1 MEDIASFL
9 GHFPPFDDLE
19 TSMLERIVGG
29 SRIRRFEAG
38 EDALVE
44 DGEPTTTLFVI
55 LAGSMDLVHQE
66 ESIDTLEPGECFGHP
81 SLLTGMA
88 PAFTVRAH
96 EETSCLVI
104 PHDLALEVLGRPEG
118 ASFVALTLRERLTR
132 TGHTVHALPEVR
144 TLKIASLISSPPV
157 FCEPETTIREA
168 ATEMRDRQVSAIL
181 VSLGG
186 DELGIVTDSDLR
198 EKVVA
203 GDVSADAPVSSIM
216 SAPVLSTPYYR
227 LAVEASIQMM
237 NAGVHHLPVLDEQRR
252 ILGVVSAADLMNL
265 ETLSPFGIRRAL
277 ARAESEDALVEIAA
291 QLPRT
296 FVALLDAGLD
306 TASIGRVLSLQSDT
320 ATERLLDFA
329 AERHGPAPVA
339 WAWLA
344 LGSTARRE
352 LTLAS
357 DQDNALAYA
366 GTGRDPNVDAYFERV
381 ATDVNAGLMRCG
393 LGADAADVL
402 ARNKEWRMSE
412 GEWIRIFDECFEH
425 PDRSHLVRAAVSF
438 DFRHVAGGL
447 EIVPPLVE
455 RIRETPRHPDF
466 LARLARTATDFKPPL
481 RFRGKVEK
489 EFDVKKAGAL
499 PIVNLAR
506 FHALANGIT
515 ISPTRDRL
523 VAVEETEAL
532 EATTATALRE
542 AFNLVSRIRF
552 EHHASLILAGRA
564 PDNTLALNELPPLAR
579 LDLREAF
586 RSVAA
591 AQKQL
596 GRYVP
601 LGM

>member
-1 MEDIASFL
+1 VDDVAAFL
-9 GHFPPFDDLE
+9 GRFPPFDHLTQE
-19 TSMLERIVGG
+19 ELARLAATVRER
-29 SRIRRFEAG
+29 SYEAG

-44 DGEPTTTLFVI
+44 DGQPSSHLFVI
-55 LAGSMDLVHQE
+55 HSGSMELMHQE
-66 ESIDTLEPGECFGHP
+66 EVIDVLEPGECFGHP
-81 SLLTGMA
+81 SLLTGLA

-96 EETSCLVI
+96 EKSTCYLLPREI
-104 PHDLALEVLGRPEG
+104 ALDVLGRPDG
-118 ASFVALTLRERLTR
+118 ASYVALTLRERLTR

-144 TLKIASLISSPPV
+144 TLKIASLITSPPI
-157 FCEPETTIREA
+157 FCEPETEIRKA
-168 ATEMRDRQVSAIL
+168 AHAMRDFNVSAVL
-181 VSLGG
+181 VRGRDG
-186 DELGIVTDSDLR
+186 LGILTDSDLR

-203 GDVSADAPVSSIM
+203 GDISVDAPVSEIM
-216 SAPVLSTPYYR
+216 SSPVVTTPAYR

-237 NAGVHHLPVLDEQRR
+237 NAGVHHLPVLDELQNV
-252 ILGVVSAADLMNL
+252 IGIVSAADLMNL

-277 ARAESEDALVEIAA
+277 ARAETEDTLVEAAA

-306 TASIGRVLSLQSDT
+306 AASIGRVLSLQSDT

-329 AERHGPAPVA
+329 AERHGPAPVP

-366 GTGRDPNVDAYFERV
+366 GDGRDPEIDGYFERIG
-381 ATDVNAGLMRCG
+381 TDVNAGLARCG

-402 ARNKEWRMSE
+402 ARNAEWRMSE
-412 GEWIRIFDECFEH
+412 GEWLRIFEECFEQ

-447 EIVPPLVE
+447 DIVPPLVE
-455 RIRETPRHPDF
+455 RIRATPQHPDF
-466 LARLARTATDFKPPL
+466 VARLARTATDFKPPL
-481 RFRGKVEK
+481 RFRGKLPHS
-489 EFDVKKAGAL
+489 FDIKRGGTM

-506 FHALANGIT
+506 FHALTHGIT

-523 VAVEETEAL
+523 VAAKETRAL
-532 EATTATALRE
+532 DGQTATALRE
-542 AFNLVSRIRF
+542 AFDLVSKIRYEHQASQVQAGRPLDNLVDP
-552 EHHASLILAGRA
+552 E
-564 PDNTLALNELPPLAR
+564 ELPPLAR
-579 LDLREAF
+579 LDLREAL
-586 RSVAA
+586 RTVAA

-596 GRYVP
+596 GHYVP

>member
-1 MEDIASFL
+1 MEDVAAFL
-9 GHFPPFDDLE
+9 GRFPPFDHLE
-19 TSMLERIVGG
+19 PGVLARVVAASAV
-29 SRIRRFEAG
+29 RRFGAG
-38 EDALVE
+38 QDALVE
-44 DGEPTTTLFVI
+44 DGTPTSNLFVI
-55 LAGSMDLVHQE
+55 LSGSMELIHQE
-66 ESIDTLEPGECFGHP
+66 EVVDVLEPGECFGHP

-96 EETSCLVI
+96 EDTACLVL
-104 PHDLALEVLGRPEG
+104 PREVALEVLGRPEG
-118 ASFVALTLRERLTR
+118 ASYVALTLRERLTR

-144 TLKIASLISSPPV
+144 TLKIASLISTPPV
-157 FCEPETTIREA
+157 FCGPDTSIREA
-168 ATEMRDRQVSAIL
+168 ATAMRDRQVSAVL
-181 VSLGG
+181 VRLG
-186 DELGIVTDSDLR
+186 DELGIVTDTDLR

-203 GDVSADAPVSSIM
+203 GDVSADSPVRSIV
-216 SAPVLSTPYYR
+216 SVPVLTTPSYR

-237 NAGVHHLPVLDEQRR
+237 NAGVHHLPVLDELQNV
-252 ILGVVSAADLMNL
+252 LGVVSAADLMSL

-277 ARAESEDALVEIAA
+277 ARAESEEALFEVAA

-306 TASIGRVLSLQSDT
+306 PASVGRVLSLQSDT

-366 GTGRDPNVDAYFERV
+366 GSGRDPEIDAYFERI

-402 ARNKEWRMSE
+402 ARNEEWRMSE

-455 RIRETPRHPDF
+455 RIRETPRYPDF
-466 LARLARTATDFKPPL
+466 VGRLARTATDFKPPL
-481 RFRGKVEK
+481 KFRGKVQEQ
-489 EFDVKKAGAL
+489 FDIKKGGIL

-523 VAVEETEAL
+523 VAVQETGIL
-532 EATTATALRE
+532 EPSTATALRE
-542 AFNLVSRIRF
+542 AFDLVSRVRF
-552 EHHASLILAGRA
+552 EHQASLVQAGRP
-564 PDNTLALNELPPLAR
+564 PDNTVDLADLPPLTR

-586 RSVAA
+586 RTVAA

-601 LGM
+601 LGL

>member
-1 MEDIASFL
+1 MEDVAAFL
-9 GHFPPFDDLE
+9 GRFAPFDHLDE
-19 TSMLERIVGG
+19 AVRERIVAG
-29 SRIRRFEAG
+29 SVVQRFGVG
-38 EDALVE
+38 EGALVE
-44 DGEPTTTLFVI
+44 DGEPTSKLFVI
-55 LAGSMDLVHQE
+55 LSGSMELVHQE
-66 ESIDTLEPGECFGHP
+66 EVIDVLEPGECFGHP

-96 EETSCLVI
+96 EDSGCLVI
-104 PHDLALEVLGRPEG
+104 PRELALEVLGRPEG
-118 ASFVALTLRERLTR
+118 ASYVALTLRERLTR

-168 ATEMRDRQVSAIL
+168 ANAMSERHVSAVL
-181 VSLGG
+181 VRAG
-186 DELGIVTDSDLR
+186 DELGIVTDTDLR

-203 GDVSADAPVSSIM
+203 GDVSADTPVREIM
-216 SAPVLSTPYYR
+216 TSPVLTTPSYR

-237 NAGVHHLPVLDEQRR
+237 NAGVHHLPVLDELQNV
-252 ILGVVSAADLMNL
+252 LGVVSAADLMNL

-277 ARAESEDALVEIAA
+277 SRAETEDALFEVAS

-306 TASIGRVLSLQSDT
+306 PASIGRVLSLQSDT

-329 AERHGPAPVA
+329 AERHGPAPAA

-366 GTGRDPNVDAYFERV
+366 GTGRDPEIDSYFERV
-381 ATDVNAGLMRCG
+381 AADVNAGLMRCG

-447 EIVPPLVE
+447 EIVPPLVD
-455 RIRETPRHPDF
+455 RIRDTPRHPDF
-466 LARLARTATDFKPPL
+466 VGRLARTATDFKPPL
-481 RFRGKVEK
+481 RFRGKLQES
-489 EFDVKKAGAL
+489 FDIKKGGTM

-523 VAVEETEAL
+523 VAVQETGAL
-532 EATTATALRE
+532 DGSTARALRE
-542 AFNLVSRIRF
+542 AFDLVSKIRF
-552 EHHASLILAGRA
+552 EHQASLIQAGR
-564 PDNTLALNELPPLAR
+564 PPENTVVLAELPPLAR
-579 LDLREAF
+579 LDLKEAF
-586 RSVAA
+586 RTVAA

-596 GRYVP
+596 GHYVP
-601 LGM
+601 LGL

>member
-1 MEDIASFL
+1 MEDAADFL
-9 GHFPPFDDLE
+9 ARFAPFDHLDADVLA
-19 TSMLERIVGG
+19 TVAASVK
-29 SRIRRFEAG
+29 EAAYPAG
-38 EDALVE
+38 ADALVE

-55 LAGSMDLVHQE
+55 RSGSMELIHQE
-66 ESIDTLEPGECFGHP
+66 EVIDVLEPGECFGHP

-96 EETSCLVI
+96 EETRCYVI
-104 PHDLALEVLGRPEG
+104 PHDVALEVLGRPEG

-132 TGHTVHALPEVR
+132 TGHTVHALPEIR
-144 TLKIASLISSPPV
+144 TLQIASLISSPPV
-157 FCEPETTIREA
+157 FCEPDTPIREA
-168 ATEMRDRQVSAIL
+168 ASAMSDRHVSAVL
-181 VSLGG
+181 VRTRDG
-186 DELGIVTDSDLR
+186 LGIVTDTDLR

-203 GDVSADAPVSSIM
+203 GDVSADAPLSEIM
-216 SAPVLSTPYYR
+216 NAPVLTTPSYR

-237 NAGVHHLPVLDEQRR
+237 NAGVHHLPVLDELQNV
-252 ILGVVSAADLMNL
+252 LGVVSAADLMNL

-277 ARAESEDALVEIAA
+277 ARAEDEEALVEVAS

-296 FVALLDAGLD
+296 FVGLLDAGLD
-306 TASIGRVLSLQSDT
+306 EASIGRVLSLQSDT

-329 AERHGPAPVA
+329 AERHGSAPVP

-366 GTGRDPNVDAYFERV
+366 GTGRDPEVDGYFERI

-402 ARNKEWRMSE
+402 ARNAEWRMSE
-412 GEWIRIFDECFEH
+412 GEWLRIFDECFEH

-447 EIVPPLVE
+447 DIVAPLVE
-455 RIRETPRHPDF
+455 RIRNTPRYPDF
-466 LARLARTATDFKPPL
+466 VGRLARTATDFKPPL
-481 RFRGKVEK
+481 RFRGRLKDT
-489 EFDVKKAGAL
+489 FDIKKGGAL

-523 VAVEETEAL
+523 VAVLETGTLGES
-532 EATTATALRE
+532 TATALRE
-542 AFNLVSRIRF
+542 AFDLVMRIRF
-552 EHHASLILAGRA
+552 EHHASQIQVGRS
-564 PDNTLALNELPPLAR
+564 PDNTVDVKELPPLAR

-586 RSVAA
+586 RTVAA

>member
-1 MEDIASFL
+1 MEDVAAFL
-9 GHFPPFDDLE
+9 GRFAPFDHLDE
-19 TSMLERIVGG
+19 GMLAKVGAAAQEKHY
-29 SRIRRFEAG
+29 RAG

-44 DGEPTTTLFVI
+44 DGELAAFLFVI
-55 LAGSMDLVHQE
+55 HSGSMELIHQE
-66 ESIDTLEPGECFGHP
+66 EAIDVLEPGECFGHP

-96 EETSCLVI
+96 EDSSCLLI
-104 PHDLALEVLGRPEG
+104 PRPLALDVLGRPEG
-118 ASFVALTLRERLTR
+118 ASYVALTLRERLTR

-157 FCEPETTIREA
+157 FCEPETPIREA
-168 ATEMRDRQVSAIL
+168 ATAMRDRHVSAVL
-181 VSLGG
+181 VRTREG
-186 DELGIVTDSDLR
+186 LGIVTDTDLR
-198 EKVVA
+198 ERVVA
-203 GDVSADAPVSSIM
+203 GDVSAGAPIGEIVTT
-216 SAPVLSTPYYR
+216 PVLTTPSYR

-237 NAGVHHLPVLDEQRR
+237 NAGVHHLPVVDELQNV
-252 ILGVVSAADLMNL
+252 LGVVSAADLMNL

-277 ARAESEDALVEIAA
+277 ARAETEEALFAVAA

-306 TASIGRVLSLQSDT
+306 AASVGRVLSLQSDT

-329 AERHGPAPVA
+329 AERHGPAPVP

-366 GTGRDPNVDAYFERV
+366 GTGRNPEIDSYFERV
-381 ATDVNAGLMRCG
+381 AADVNAGLMRCG

-402 ARNKEWRMSE
+402 ARNPEWRMSE
-412 GEWIRIFDECFEH
+412 GEWLRIFDECFEH

-455 RIRETPRHPDF
+455 RIRTTPRYPDF
-466 LARLARTATDFKPPL
+466 VGRLARTATDFKPPL
-481 RFRGKVEK
+481 RFRGKLQES
-489 EFDVKKAGAL
+489 FDIKKGGTM

-523 VAVEETEAL
+523 VAVQETGSL
-532 EATTATALRE
+532 DGSTATALRE
-542 AFNLVSRIRF
+542 AFDLVSKIRF
-552 EHHASLILAGRA
+552 EHQASLIRAGR
-564 PDNTLALNELPPLAR
+564 PPENTVVLAELPPLAR

-586 RSVAA
+586 RTVAA

-596 GRYVP
+596 GHYVP
-601 LGM
+601 LGL

>member
-1 MEDIASFL
+1 MEDVAAFL
-9 GHFPPFDDLE
+9 GRFPPFDHLDE
-19 TSMLERIVGG
+19 SVLERVVSG
-29 SRIRRFEAG
+29 SAARRFPVG
-38 EDALVE
+38 EDVLVE
-44 DGEPTTTLFVI
+44 DGDPTTNLFVI
-55 LAGSMDLVHQE
+55 LSGSMELIHQE
-66 ESIDTLEPGECFGHP
+66 EVIDVLESGECFGHP

-96 EETSCLVI
+96 EDTACLVV

-118 ASFVALTLRERLTR
+118 ASWVALTLRERLTR

-144 TLKIASLISSPPV
+144 TLRIASLISSPPV

-168 ATEMRDRQVSAIL
+168 ARAMRDRHVSAVL
-181 VSLGG
+181 VRLGG
-186 DELGIVTDSDLR
+186 ELGIVTDTDLR
-198 EKVVA
+198 ENVVA
-203 GDVSADAPVSSIM
+203 GDVSVDAPVREIM
-216 SAPVLSTPYYR
+216 TAPVLTTPSYR

-237 NAGVHHLPVLDEQRR
+237 NAGVHHLPVLDEQQR
-252 ILGVVSAADLMNL
+252 ILGVVSAADLMSL

-277 ARAESEDALVEIAA
+277 ARAETEDALYEVAS

-296 FVALLDAGLD
+296 FVGLLDAGLD
-306 TASIGRVLSLQSDT
+306 AASVGRVLSLQSDT

-329 AERHGPAPVA
+329 TRRHGAAPTA

-366 GTGRDPNVDAYFERV
+366 GSGRDPEVDAYFEGV
-381 ATDVNAGLMRCG
+381 AADVNAGLMRCG

-402 ARNKEWRMSE
+402 ARNEEWRMSE
-412 GEWIRIFDECFEH
+412 GEWIRIFDECFEY

-455 RIRETPRHPDF
+455 RIRETPHHQDF
-466 LARLARTATDFKPPL
+466 IARLARTATDFKPPL
-481 RFRGKVEK
+481 RFRGKVRET
-489 EFDVKKAGAL
+489 FDIKKDGVL

-523 VAVEETEAL
+523 VAVEQTGTL
-532 EATTATALRE
+532 DGATASALRE
-542 AFNLVSRIRF
+542 AFDLLATIRF
-552 EHHASLILAGRA
+552 EHHASQIHAGRA
-564 PDNTLALNELPPLAR
+564 PDNTVDLRDLPPLAR

-586 RSVAA
+586 RTVAA

-596 GRYVP
+596 SRYVP

>member
-1 MEDIASFL
+1 VEDVVSFL
-9 GHFPPFDDLE
+9 RRFPPFDHLDDEELARAAE
-19 TSMLERIVGG
+19 SAGTRTF
-29 SRIRRFEAG
+29 RAG

-44 DGEPTTTLFVI
+44 DGEPVDVLYVI
-55 LAGSMDLVHQE
+55 RSGSMELLHQDE
-66 ESIDTLEPGECFGHP
+66 VVDVLEPGECFGHP
-81 SLLTGMA
+81 SLLTGLA

-96 EETSCLVI
+96 EDTVSYVI
-104 PHDLALEVLGRPEG
+104 PKGVALEVLGRPEG
-118 ASFVALTLRERLTR
+118 ATYVALTLRERLTR

-144 TLKIASLISSPPV
+144 TLKIGSLITSPPI
-157 FCEPETTIREA
+157 FCEPETPIRKA
-168 ATEMRDRQVSAIL
+168 AYAMRDFNVSAIL
-181 VSLGG
+181 VRGR
-186 DELGIVTDSDLR
+186 DVLGIVTDSDLR

-203 GDVSADAPVSSIM
+203 GDVPLDGPVSEIM
-216 SAPVLSTPYYR
+216 SAPVITTPRYR

-237 NAGVHHLPVLDEQRR
+237 NAGVHHLPVLDELQN

-277 ARAESEDALVEIAA
+277 ARAPTEDALVEIAS

-296 FVALLDAGLD
+296 FAALLDAGLD

-329 AERHGPAPVA
+329 ADRHGPAPVA

-357 DQDNALAYA
+357 DQDNAFAYA
-366 GTGRDPNVDAYFERV
+366 GEGRDPDVDAYFERV
-381 ATDVNAGLMRCG
+381 AVDVNAGLARCG

-402 ARNKEWRMSE
+402 ARNAEWRMSE
-412 GEWIRIFDECFEH
+412 GEWIRIFEECFEQ

-455 RIRETPRHPDF
+455 RIRTTPKHPDF
-466 LARLARTATDFKPPL
+466 IARLARTATDFKPPL
-481 RFRGKVEK
+481 RFRGKLPDEIDIK
-489 EFDVKKAGAL
+489 RGGAL

-506 FHALANGIT
+506 FHALAHSIT

-523 VAVEETEAL
+523 VAVQETGAL
-532 EATTATALRE
+532 DAETATALRE
-542 AFNLVSRIRF
+542 AFDLIAKIRF
-552 EHHASLILAGRA
+552 EHHAAQIQADHP
-564 PDNTLALNELPPLAR
+564 PDNIVQLNELPPLAR

-586 RSVAA
+586 RAVAT

-596 GRYVP
+596 ARYVP
-601 LGM
+601 LGL

>member
-1 MEDIASFL
+1 MEDVAAFL
-9 GHFPPFDDLE
+9 GRFAPFDHLDG
-19 TSMLERIVGG
+19 TVLERVVAG
-29 SRIRRFEAG
+29 SVVRRFGAG

-44 DGEPTTTLFVI
+44 DGEPTSNLFAI
-55 LAGSMDLVHQE
+55 LAGSMELVHQE
-66 ESIDTLEPGECFGHP
+66 EAIDVLEPGECFGHP

-96 EETSCLVI
+96 EDAACLVI
-104 PHDLALEVLGRPEG
+104 PRDLALEVLGRPEG
-118 ASFVALTLRERLTR
+118 ASYVALTLRERLTR

-168 ATEMRDRQVSAIL
+168 AQAMSERHVSAVL
-181 VSLGG
+181 VRAG

-198 EKVVA
+198 EKVVS
-203 GDVSADAPVSSIM
+203 GEISADSPVRAIM
-216 SAPVLSTPYYR
+216 SAPVLTTPSYR

-237 NAGVHHLPVLDEQRR
+237 NAGVHHLPVLDEQQR

-277 ARAESEDALVEIAA
+277 SRAETEDALFEIAS

-306 TASIGRVLSLQSDT
+306 PASIGRVLSLQSDT

-329 AERHGPAPVA
+329 ANRHGPAPAA

-366 GTGRDPNVDAYFERV
+366 GTGRDPEIDSYFERV
-381 ATDVNAGLMRCG
+381 AADVNAGLMRCG

-402 ARNKEWRMSE
+402 ARNEEWRMSE
-412 GEWIRIFDECFEH
+412 GEWVRIFDECFEH

-447 EIVPPLVE
+447 EIVPPLVD
-455 RIRETPRHPDF
+455 RIRASPQHPDF
-466 LARLARTATDFKPPL
+466 IGRLARTATDFKPPL
-481 RFRGKVEK
+481 RFRGKVK
-489 EFDVKKAGAL
+489 ETFDIKKAGVL

-523 VAVEETEAL
+523 VAVQETGAVE
-532 EATTATALRE
+532 TSTATALRE
-542 AFNLVSRIRF
+542 AFDLVARIRF
-552 EHHASLILAGRA
+552 EHQASLIQSDRPPNNVVDLK
-564 PDNTLALNELPPLAR
+564 ELPPLAR

-586 RSVAA
+586 RTVAA

-596 GRYVP
+596 SHYVP
-601 LGM
+601 LGL

>member
-1 MEDIASFL
+1 MDDVAAFL
-9 GHFPPFDDLE
+9 KQFPPFDHLSDDE
-19 TSMLERIVGG
+19 LERVGQAAG
-29 SRIRRFEAG
+29 TRTFGAG

-44 DGEPTTTLFVI
+44 DGEPVHVLFVI
-55 LAGSMDLVHQE
+55 RSGSMELIHQE
-66 ESIDTLEPGECFGHP
+66 EVIDVLEPGECFGHP
-81 SLLTGMA
+81 SLLTGLA

-96 EETSCLVI
+96 EDTLCYVLPREV
-104 PHDLALEVLGRPEG
+104 ALEVLGRPEG
-118 ASFVALTLRERLTR
+118 ASYVALTLRERLTR

-144 TLKIASLISSPPV
+144 TLKIGSLVSSPPV
-157 FCEPETTIREA
+157 FCPPEASIREA
-168 ATEMRDRQVSAIL
+168 AEAMRDFNVSAIL
-181 VSLGG
+181 VRAGEG
-186 DELGIVTDSDLR
+186 LGILTDADLR

-203 GDVSADAPVSSIM
+203 GGVPVDAPVTKIM
-216 SAPVLSTPYYR
+216 SSPVLTTPAYR

-237 NAGVHHLPVLDEQRR
+237 NAGVHHLPVLDELQNVV
-252 ILGVVSAADLMNL
+252 GVVSAADLMNL

-277 ARAESEDALVEIAA
+277 ARAGGEDALVEVAS

-306 TASIGRVLSLQSDT
+306 PASVGRVLSLQSDT
-320 ATERLLDFA
+320 ATERLIDFA
-329 AERHGPAPVA
+329 TERHGPAPVA

-366 GTGRDPNVDAYFERV
+366 GESRDPNADAYFERV
-381 ATDVNAGLMRCG
+381 ATDVNAGLARCG

-402 ARNKEWRMSE
+402 ARNAEWRMSE
-412 GEWIRIFDECFEH
+412 GEWIRIFEECFEQ

-447 EIVPPLVE
+447 EVVPPLVE
-455 RIRETPRHPDF
+455 RIRSTPKHPDF
-466 LARLARTATDFKPPL
+466 IARLARTATDFKPPL
-481 RFRGKVEK
+481 RFRGRLPEK
-489 EFDVKKAGAL
+489 IDIKRGGSL

-506 FHALANGIT
+506 FHALANSIT

-523 VAVEETEAL
+523 VAAQETGAL
-532 EATTATALRE
+532 EAETATALRE
-542 AFNLVSRIRF
+542 SFDLVSKIRF
-552 EHHASLILAGRA
+552 EHQAAQIQAGRT
-564 PDNTLALNELPPLAR
+564 PDNDVSLDELPPLAR
-579 LDLREAF
+579 LDLREAL
-586 RSVAA
+586 RAVAA

-601 LGM
+601 LGL

>member
-1 MEDIASFL
+1 MEL
-9 GHFPPFDDLE
+9 L
-19 TSMLERIVGG
+19 
-29 SRIRRFEAG
+29 
-38 EDALVE
+38 
-44 DGEPTTTLFVI
+44 
-55 LAGSMDLVHQE
+55 HQE
-66 ESIDTLEPGECFGHP
+66 EVIDVLEPGECFGHP

-96 EETSCLVI
+96 EETHCYVI
-104 PHDLALEVLGRPEG
+104 PHDVALEVLGRPEG

-132 TGHTVHALPEVR
+132 TGHTVHALPEIR
-144 TLKIASLISSPPV
+144 TLQIGSLISSPPV
-157 FCEPETTIREA
+157 FCEPETPIREA
-168 ATEMRDRQVSAIL
+168 ASAMRDRQVSAVL
-181 VSLGG
+181 VRTRDG
-186 DELGIVTDSDLR
+186 LGIVTDTDLR

-203 GDVSADAPVSSIM
+203 GGVPADAPVREIM
-216 SAPVLSTPYYR
+216 NAPVLTTPSYR

-237 NAGVHHLPVLDEQRR
+237 NAGVHHLPVVDELQNV
-252 ILGVVSAADLMNL
+252 LGVVSAADLMNL

-277 ARAESEDALVEIAA
+277 ARSENEEALVEVASH
-291 QLPRT
+291 LPRT
-296 FVALLDAGLD
+296 FVALLDAGVD

-329 AERHGPAPVA
+329 AERHGPAPVP

-357 DQDNALAYA
+357 DQDNALAYGGA
-366 GTGRDPNVDAYFERV
+366 GRNREVDGYFERV

-402 ARNKEWRMSE
+402 ARNVEWRMSE
-412 GEWIRIFDECFEH
+412 AEWLRIFDECFEH

-455 RIRETPRHPDF
+455 RIRQTPRYPDF
-466 LARLARTATDFKPPL
+466 VGRLARTATDFKPPL
-481 RFRGKVEK
+481 RFRGRLKDT
-489 EFDVKKAGAL
+489 FDIKKGGAL

-523 VAVEETEAL
+523 VAAQETGTLAES
-532 EATTATALRE
+532 TAAALRE
-542 AFNLVSRIRF
+542 AFDLVMRIRF
-552 EHHASLILAGRA
+552 EHHASQIQAGRS
-564 PDNTLALNELPPLAR
+564 PDNAVDIKELPPLAR

-586 RSVAA
+586 RAVAA

-601 LGM
+601 MGM

>member
-1 MEDIASFL
+1 MDDVAAFL
-9 GHFPPFDDLE
+9 GRFPPFDHLSQE
-19 TSMLERIVGG
+19 ELVQIAVAVRER
-29 SRIRRFEAG
+29 SYAAG

-44 DGEPTTTLFVI
+44 DGEPASHLFVI
-55 LAGSMDLVHQE
+55 RSGSMELVHQE
-66 ESIDTLEPGECFGHP
+66 EVIDVLEPGECFGHP
-81 SLLTGMA
+81 SLLTGLA

-96 EETSCLVI
+96 EAATCYLLPREV
-104 PHDLALEVLGRPEG
+104 ALDVLGRPDG
-118 ASFVALTLRERLTR
+118 ASYVALTLRERLTR

-144 TLKIASLISSPPV
+144 TLRIGSLITSPPI
-157 FCEPETTIREA
+157 FCEPETEIRKA
-168 ATEMRDRQVSAIL
+168 AHAMRDFNVSAVL
-181 VSLGG
+181 VRGRDG
-186 DELGIVTDSDLR
+186 LGILTDSDLR

-203 GDVSADAPVSSIM
+203 GDISVDAPVSEIM
-216 SAPVLSTPYYR
+216 SAPVVTTPAYR

-237 NAGVHHLPVLDEQRR
+237 NAGVHHLPVLDELQNV
-252 ILGVVSAADLMNL
+252 IGIVSAADLMNL

-277 ARAESEDALVEIAA
+277 ARAETEDTLVEAAA

-306 TASIGRVLSLQSDT
+306 AASIGRVLSLQSDT

-329 AERHGPAPVA
+329 AERHGPAPVP

-366 GTGRDPNVDAYFERV
+366 GDGRDPEIDGYFERIG
-381 ATDVNAGLMRCG
+381 TDVNAGLARCG

-402 ARNKEWRMSE
+402 ARNAEWRMSE
-412 GEWIRIFDECFEH
+412 GEWLRIFEECFEQ

-447 EIVPPLVE
+447 DIVPPLVE
-455 RIRETPRHPDF
+455 RIRATPQHPDF
-466 LARLARTATDFKPPL
+466 VARLARTATDFKPPL
-481 RFRGKVEK
+481 RFRGKLPHS
-489 EFDVKKAGAL
+489 FDIKRGGTM

-506 FHALANGIT
+506 FHALTHGIT

-523 VAVEETEAL
+523 VAAKETRAL
-532 EATTATALRE
+532 DGQTATALRE
-542 AFNLVSRIRF
+542 AFDLVSKIRYEHQASQIQAGRPLDNLVDP
-552 EHHASLILAGRA
+552 E
-564 PDNTLALNELPPLAR
+564 ELPPLAR
-579 LDLREAF
+579 LDLREAL
-586 RSVAA
+586 RTVAA

-596 GRYVP
+596 GHYVP

>member
-1 MEDIASFL
+1 VEDVASFL
-9 GHFPPFDDLE
+9 
-19 TSMLERIVGG
+19 
-29 SRIRRFEAG
+29 RRFQPFEHLGDAELVRVAAGSVTRTFKAG

-44 DGEPTTTLFVI
+44 DGEPVHDLYVV
-55 LAGSMDLVHQE
+55 LSGSMELLHQE
-66 ESIDTLEPGECFGHP
+66 EVIDVLEPGECFGHP
-81 SLLTGMA
+81 SLLTGLA

-96 EETSCLVI
+96 EDSTCLLI
-104 PHDLALEVLGRPEG
+104 PREIALEILGRPEG
-118 ASFVALTLRERLTR
+118 ASYVALTLRERLTR

-144 TLKIASLISSPPV
+144 TLKIGALISSPPV
-157 FCEPETTIREA
+157 FCPPEASIRDA
-168 ATEMRDRQVSAIL
+168 AQAMRDFNVSAIL
-181 VSLGG
+181 VRTRDG
-186 DELGIVTDSDLR
+186 LGIVTDADLR

-203 GDVSADAPVSSIM
+203 GEISADAPVSEIM
-216 SAPVLSTPYYR
+216 SAPVLTTPGYR

-237 NAGVHHLPVLDEQRR
+237 NAGVHHLPVLDELQNV
-252 ILGVVSAADLMNL
+252 LGVVSAADLMNL

-277 ARAESEDALVEIAA
+277 ARAADEGAVVEVAA

-306 TASIGRVLSLQSDT
+306 AASIGRVLSLQSDT

-329 AERHGPAPVA
+329 MHRHGPAPVP

-366 GTGRDPNVDAYFERV
+366 GEGRDQGVDAYFERV
-381 ATDVNAGLMRCG
+381 ATDVNAGLARCG

-402 ARNKEWRMSE
+402 ARNPEWRMSE
-412 GEWIRIFDECFEH
+412 GEWIRIFEECFEQ

-455 RIRETPRHPDF
+455 RIRSTPKHPDF
-466 LARLARTATDFKPPL
+466 IARLARTATDFKPPL
-481 RFRGKVEK
+481 RFRGRLPDEIEIKR
-489 EFDVKKAGAL
+489 GGSL

-506 FHALANGIT
+506 FHALANSIT

-523 VAVEETEAL
+523 VAAQETDALDVE
-532 EATTATALRE
+532 TATALRE
-542 AFNLVSRIRF
+542 AFDLVSKIRF
-552 EHHASLILAGRA
+552 EHHASQIQAGRD
-564 PDNTLALNELPPLAR
+564 PDNDVQLNELPPLAR
-579 LDLREAF
+579 LDLREAL
-586 RSVAA
+586 RTVAA

-601 LGM
+601 LGL

>member
-1 MEDIASFL
+1 MEDAAAFL
-9 GHFPPFDDLE
+9 ARFAPFDHLDEDVLATVAAALTE
-19 TSMLERIVGG
+19 KRYP
-29 SRIRRFEAG
+29 AG
-38 EDALVE
+38 TDALVE
-44 DGEPTTTLFVI
+44 DGEPTTSLFVI
-55 LAGSMDLVHQE
+55 RSGSMELIHQE
-66 ESIDTLEPGECFGHP
+66 EVVDVLEPGECFGHP

-96 EETSCLVI
+96 EDTVCYVI
-104 PHDLALEVLGRPEG
+104 PRETALDVLGGREG
-118 ASFVALTLRERLTR
+118 ASYVALTLRERLTR
-132 TGHTVHALPEVR
+132 TGHTVHALPEIR
-144 TLKIASLISSPPV
+144 TLQIASLISSPPV
-157 FCEPETTIREA
+157 FCEPDTTIREA
-168 ATEMRDRQVSAIL
+168 ASAMRDRHVSAVL
-181 VSLGG
+181 VRTRDG
-186 DELGIVTDSDLR
+186 LGIVTDTDLR

-203 GDVSADAPVSSIM
+203 GDVSADAPVREIM
-216 SAPVLSTPYYR
+216 NAPVLTTPSYR

-237 NAGVHHLPVLDEQRR
+237 NAGVHHLPVVDELQNV
-252 ILGVVSAADLMNL
+252 LGVVSAADLMNL

-277 ARAESEDALVEIAA
+277 ARAESEEALVEVASH
-291 QLPRT
+291 LPRT

-329 AERHGPAPVA
+329 AERHGPAPTP

-357 DQDNALAYA
+357 DQDNALAYG
-366 GTGRDPNVDAYFERV
+366 GTGRDPEVDGYFERV

-402 ARNKEWRMSE
+402 ARNAEWRMSE
-412 GEWIRIFDECFEH
+412 GEWLRIFDECFEH

-455 RIRETPRHPDF
+455 RIRQTPRYPDF
-466 LARLARTATDFKPPL
+466 VGRLARTATDFKPPL
-481 RFRGKVEK
+481 RFRGRLKDN
-489 EFDVKKAGAL
+489 FDIKKGGAL

-506 FHALANGIT
+506 FHALANGMT

-523 VAVEETEAL
+523 VAVQETGTL
-532 EATTATALRE
+532 DEATTTALRE
-542 AFNLVSRIRF
+542 AFDLVMRIRF
-552 EHHASLILAGRA
+552 EHHASQIQAGRA
-564 PDNTLALNELPPLAR
+564 PDNIVDVQELPPLAR

-586 RSVAA
+586 RTVAA

>member
-1 MEDIASFL
+1 MEDAAAFL
-9 GHFPPFDDLE
+9 ARFAPFDHLGE
-19 TSMLERIVGG
+19 GVLARAAASVEQV
-29 SRIRRFEAG
+29 SYPAG
-38 EDALVE
+38 TDVLVE
-44 DGEPTTTLFVI
+44 DGEPTTNLFVI
-55 LAGSMDLVHQE
+55 RSGSMELVHQE
-66 ESIDTLEPGECFGHP
+66 EVVDVLEPGECFGHP
-81 SLLTGMA
+81 SLLTGLA

-96 EETSCLVI
+96 EDSVCYVLPREV
-104 PHDLALEVLGRPEG
+104 ALEVLGRPEG
-118 ASFVALTLRERLTR
+118 ASYVALTLRERLTR
-132 TGHTVHALPEVR
+132 TGHTVHALPEIR
-144 TLKIASLISSPPV
+144 TLRIDALISSPPV
-157 FCEPETTIREA
+157 FCGPDTPIREA
-168 ATEMRDRQVSAIL
+168 ASAMRDRHVSAVL
-181 VSLGG
+181 VQDGE
-186 DELGIVTDSDLR
+186 ELGIVTDSDLR

-203 GDVSADAPVSSIM
+203 GDVSADSPVREIM
-216 SAPVLSTPYYR
+216 NAPVLTTPSYR

-237 NAGVHHLPVLDEQRR
+237 NAGVHHLPVLDELQNVV
-252 ILGVVSAADLMNL
+252 GVVSAADLMNL

-277 ARAESEDALVEIAA
+277 ARAEDEGALIEVAS

-306 TASIGRVLSLQSDT
+306 EASIGRVLSLQSDT

-329 AERHGPAPVA
+329 AERHGEAPVP

-366 GTGRDPNVDAYFERV
+366 GTGRDPEVDGYFERI
-381 ATDVNAGLMRCG
+381 AADVNSGLMRCG

-402 ARNKEWRMSE
+402 ARNVEWRMSE
-412 GEWIRIFDECFEH
+412 GEWLRIFDECFEH

-455 RIRETPRHPDF
+455 RIRQTPKYPDF
-466 LARLARTATDFKPPL
+466 VGRLARTATDFKPPL
-481 RFRGKVEK
+481 RFRGRLQDT
-489 EFDVKKAGAL
+489 FDIKKAGVL
-499 PIVNLAR
+499 PVVNLAR

-523 VAVEETEAL
+523 VAVQETGTLDES
-532 EATTATALRE
+532 TAGALRE
-542 AFNLVSRIRF
+542 VFDLVMRIRY
-552 EHHASLILAGRA
+552 EHHASQIQAGKH
-564 PDNTLALNELPPLAR
+564 PDNMVDVKELPSLER

-586 RSVAA
+586 RTVAA

-596 GRYVP
+596 GRFVP
-601 LGM
+601 LGL

>member
-1 MEDIASFL
+1 MEDVVAFL
-9 GHFPPFDDLE
+9 RRHAPFDHLDESVL
-19 TSMLERIVGG
+19 TKVVTG
-29 SRIRRFEAG
+29 SSIRRYGAG
-38 EDALVE
+38 DDALVE
-44 DGEPTTTLFVI
+44 DGEPTTNLFVV
-55 LAGSMDLVHQE
+55 LSGSMERVHQE
-66 ESIDTLEPGECFGHP
+66 EVVDVLEPGECFGHP

-104 PHDLALEVLGRPEG
+104 PREIALEVLGRPEG
-118 ASFVALTLRERLTR
+118 ASYVALTLRERLTR

-144 TLKIASLISSPPV
+144 TLKIGSLVSSPPI
-157 FCEPETTIREA
+157 FCPPETSIREA
-168 ATEMRDRQVSAIL
+168 AHTMRDFNVSAIL
-181 VSLGG
+181 IRARDG
-186 DELGIVTDSDLR
+186 LGIVTDADLR
-198 EKVVA
+198 EKVVG
-203 GDVSADAPVSSIM
+203 GDVPSEAPVSEIM
-216 SAPVLSTPYYR
+216 SAPVLTTPAYR
-227 LAVEASIQMM
+227 LAVEASIQML
-237 NAGVHHLPVLDEQRR
+237 NAGVHHLPVVDELQNVVG
-252 ILGVVSAADLMNL
+252 IVSAADLMNL

-277 ARAESEDALVEIAA
+277 ARAESEEALFETAS

-306 TASIGRVLSLQSDT
+306 PASVGRVLSLQSDT

-329 AERHGPAPVA
+329 AQRHGPAPA
-339 WAWLA
+339 PWAWLA

-366 GTGRDPNVDAYFERV
+366 GTGRDPEVDAYFERI

-466 LARLARTATDFKPPL
+466 VGRLARTATDFKPPL
-481 RFRGKVEK
+481 RFRGKLQET
-489 EFDVKKAGAL
+489 FDIKKDGVL

-506 FHALANGIT
+506 FHALANGFT

-523 VAVEETEAL
+523 VAVQETGTL
-532 EATTATALRE
+532 EAATATALRE
-542 AFNLVSRIRF
+542 AFDLVSRVRF
-552 EHHASLILAGRA
+552 EHHASLIQAGRP
-564 PDNTLALNELPPLAR
+564 PDNAVDLADLPPLTR

-586 RSVAA
+586 RTVAA

-596 GRYVP
+596 ARYVP
-601 LGM
+601 LGL

>member
-1 MEDIASFL
+1 VDDVAAFL
-9 GHFPPFDDLE
+9 KQFPPFDHLSDDE
-19 TSMLERIVGG
+19 LERVGQAAG
-29 SRIRRFEAG
+29 TRTFGAG

-44 DGEPTTTLFVI
+44 DGEPVHVLFVI
-55 LAGSMDLVHQE
+55 RSGSMELIHQE
-66 ESIDTLEPGECFGHP
+66 EVIDVLEPGECFGHP
-81 SLLTGMA
+81 SLLTGLA

-96 EETSCLVI
+96 EDTLCYVLPREV
-104 PHDLALEVLGRPEG
+104 ALEVLGRPEG
-118 ASFVALTLRERLTR
+118 ASYVALTLRERLTR

-144 TLKIASLISSPPV
+144 TLKIGSLVSSPPV
-157 FCEPETTIREA
+157 FCPPEASIREA
-168 ATEMRDRQVSAIL
+168 AEAMRDFNVSAIL
-181 VSLGG
+181 VRAGEG
-186 DELGIVTDSDLR
+186 LGILTDADLR

-203 GDVSADAPVSSIM
+203 GGVPVDAPVTKIM
-216 SAPVLSTPYYR
+216 SSPVLTTPAYR

-237 NAGVHHLPVLDEQRR
+237 NAGVHHLPVLDELQNVV
-252 ILGVVSAADLMNL
+252 GVVSAADLMNL

-277 ARAESEDALVEIAA
+277 ARAGGEDALVEVAS

-306 TASIGRVLSLQSDT
+306 PASVGRVLSLQSDT
-320 ATERLLDFA
+320 ATERLIDFA
-329 AERHGPAPVA
+329 TERHGPAPVA

-366 GTGRDPNVDAYFERV
+366 GESRDPNADAYFERV
-381 ATDVNAGLMRCG
+381 ATDVNAGLARCG

-402 ARNKEWRMSE
+402 ARNAEWRMSE
-412 GEWIRIFDECFEH
+412 GEWIRIFEECFEQ

-447 EIVPPLVE
+447 EVVPPLVE
-455 RIRETPRHPDF
+455 RIRSTPKHPDF
-466 LARLARTATDFKPPL
+466 IARLARTATDFKPPL
-481 RFRGKVEK
+481 RFRGRLPEK
-489 EFDVKKAGAL
+489 IDIKRGGSL

-506 FHALANGIT
+506 FHALANSIT

-523 VAVEETEAL
+523 VAAQETGAL
-532 EATTATALRE
+532 EAETATALRE
-542 AFNLVSRIRF
+542 SFDLVSKIRF
-552 EHHASLILAGRA
+552 EHQAAQIQAGRT
-564 PDNTLALNELPPLAR
+564 PDNDVSLDELPPLAR
-579 LDLREAF
+579 LDLREAL
-586 RSVAA
+586 RAVAA

-601 LGM
+601 LGL

>member
-1 MEDIASFL
+1 VEDTPAFL
-9 GHFPPFDDLE
+9 SRFPPFDHLDEDVL
-19 TSMLERIVGG
+19 SRVVSG
-29 SRIRRFEAG
+29 SAVRRFGPG

-44 DGEPTTTLFVI
+44 DGEPAANLFVI
-55 LAGSMDLVHQE
+55 LSGSMELIHQGE
-66 ESIDTLEPGECFGHP
+66 TIDVLEPGESFGHP
-81 SLLTGMA
+81 SLLTAMA

-96 EETSCLVI
+96 EETACLVV
-104 PHDLALEVLGRPEG
+104 PRELALEVLGRPEG
-118 ASFVALTLRERLTR
+118 VSYVALTLRERLTR

-144 TLKIASLISSPPV
+144 TLKIAALISSPPV
-157 FCEPETTIREA
+157 FCEADTSIREA
-168 ATEMRDRQVSAIL
+168 AAVMSDRHVSAVL
-181 VSLGG
+181 VRLG
-186 DELGIVTDSDLR
+186 DELGIVTDTDLR
-198 EKVVA
+198 ERVVA
-203 GDVSADAPVSSIM
+203 GDVSSDSPVREITTS
-216 SAPVLSTPYYR
+216 PVLTTPAYR

-237 NAGVHHLPVLDEQRR
+237 NAGVHHLPVLDEQQR

-277 ARAESEDALVEIAA
+277 ARAESEEALFEIAG

-306 TASIGRVLSLQSDT
+306 PASIGRVLSLQSDT

-329 AERHGPAPVA
+329 AERHGSAPVA

-366 GTGRDPNVDAYFERV
+366 GTGRDPEVDAYFERIAV
-381 ATDVNAGLMRCG
+381 DVNAGLMRCG

-402 ARNKEWRMSE
+402 ARNPEWRMSE
-412 GEWIRIFDECFEH
+412 GEWLRIFDECFDH

-447 EIVPPLVE
+447 EIVPPLVD
-455 RIRETPRHPDF
+455 RIRATPQHPDF
-466 LARLARTATDFKPPL
+466 VGRLARTATDFKPPL
-481 RFRGKVEK
+481 RFRAKVQK
-489 EFDVKKAGAL
+489 RFDIKKGGTM

-523 VAVEETEAL
+523 VAAEGTGAL
-532 EATTATALRE
+532 ESSTAAALRE
-542 AFNLVSRIRF
+542 AFDLVSRIRF
-552 EHHASLILAGRA
+552 EHQAALVQAGQ
-564 PDNTLALNELPPLAR
+564 PGDNMVDLDELPPLAR

-586 RSVAA
+586 RAVAA

>member
-1 MEDIASFL
+1 VDDVAAFL
-9 GHFPPFDDLE
+9 KQFPPFDHLSDDE
-19 TSMLERIVGG
+19 LERVGQAAG
-29 SRIRRFEAG
+29 TRTFGAG

-44 DGEPTTTLFVI
+44 DGEPVHVLFVI
-55 LAGSMDLVHQE
+55 RSGSMELIHQE
-66 ESIDTLEPGECFGHP
+66 EVIDVLEPGECFGHP
-81 SLLTGMA
+81 SLLTGLA

-96 EETSCLVI
+96 EDTLCYVLPREV
-104 PHDLALEVLGRPEG
+104 ALEVLGRPEG
-118 ASFVALTLRERLTR
+118 ASYIALTLRERLTR

-144 TLKIASLISSPPV
+144 TLKIASLITSPPV
-157 FCEPETTIREA
+157 YCEPDTSIRGA
-168 ATEMRDRQVSAIL
+168 AVKMHESNVSAIL
-181 VSLGG
+181 VRAG
-186 DELGIVTDSDLR
+186 DGLGILTDADLR

-203 GDVSADAPVSSIM
+203 GGVPVDAPVTKIM
-216 SAPVLSTPYYR
+216 SSPVLTTPAYR

-237 NAGVHHLPVLDEQRR
+237 NAGVHHLPVLDELQNVV
-252 ILGVVSAADLMNL
+252 GVVSAADLMNL

-277 ARAESEDALVEIAA
+277 ARAGDEDALVEVAS

-306 TASIGRVLSLQSDT
+306 PASVGRVLSLQSDT
-320 ATERLLDFA
+320 ATERLIDFA
-329 AERHGPAPVA
+329 TERHGSAPVA

-366 GTGRDPNVDAYFERV
+366 GESRDPGVDDYFARV
-381 ATDVNAGLMRCG
+381 ATDVNAGLARCG

-402 ARNKEWRMSE
+402 ARNAEWRMSE
-412 GEWIRIFDECFEH
+412 GEWIKIFDECFEQ

-447 EIVPPLVE
+447 EMVPPLVE
-455 RIRETPRHPDF
+455 RIRSTSKHPDF
-466 LARLARTATDFKPPL
+466 IARLARTATDFKPPL
-481 RFRGKVEK
+481 RFRGRLPEK
-489 EFDVKKAGAL
+489 IDIKRGGSL

-506 FHALANGIT
+506 FHALANSIT

-523 VAVEETEAL
+523 VAAQETGAL
-532 EATTATALRE
+532 EAETATALRE
-542 AFNLVSRIRF
+542 SFDLVSKIRF
-552 EHHASLILAGRA
+552 EHQAAQIQAGRT
-564 PDNTLALNELPPLAR
+564 PDNDVSLDELPPLAR
-579 LDLREAF
+579 LDLREAL
-586 RSVAA
+586 RAVAA

-601 LGM
+601 LGL

>member
-1 MEDIASFL
+1 MEDVAGFL
-9 GHFPPFDDLE
+9 GRFPPFDQLPRE
-19 TSMLERIVGG
+19 ELARVAAVARVKHFS
-29 SRIRRFEAG
+29 SG

-44 DGEPTTTLFVI
+44 DGPPATELFLVHT
-55 LAGSMDLVHQE
+55 GSMELLHQE
-66 ESIDTLEPGECFGHP
+66 EIIDVLEPGECFGHP
-81 SLLTGMA
+81 SLLTGMG

-96 EETSCLVI
+96 EETACLVI
-104 PHDLALEVLGRPEG
+104 PGSAAIEILRRPG
-118 ASFVALTLRERLTR
+118 SASWVALTLRERLTR

-144 TLKIASLISSPPV
+144 TLRIASLISSPPV
-157 FCEPETTIREA
+157 FCEPETSIQEA
-168 ATEMRDRQVSAIL
+168 ARAMTDRQVSAVL
-181 VSLGG
+181 VRSRHG
-186 DELGIVTDSDLR
+186 LGIVTDSDLR
-198 EKVVA
+198 KKVVA
-203 GDVSADAPVSSIM
+203 GDASRETPVAEIM
-216 SAPVLSTPYYR
+216 TTPVITTPAYR

-237 NAGVHHLPVLDEQRR
+237 NAGVHHLPVVDEQQD
-252 ILGVVSAADLMNL
+252 IVGVVSAADLMNL

-277 ARAESEDALVEIAA
+277 ARAEDEEALVETAA

-306 TASIGRVLSLQSDT
+306 AASVGRVLSLQSDT

-329 AERHGPAPVA
+329 TERHGPAPVP
-339 WAWLA
+339 WGWLA

-357 DQDNALAYA
+357 DQDNALAYQ
-366 GTGRDPNVDAYFERV
+366 GEGRDPQVDAYFARV
-381 ATDVNAGLMRCG
+381 AEDVNAGLARCG

-402 ARNKEWRMSE
+402 ARNAEWRMSE
-412 GEWIRIFDECFEH
+412 GEWIRIFDECFEQ

-447 EIVPPLVE
+447 EIVSPLVE

-466 LARLARTATDFKPPL
+466 VARLARTATDFKPPL
-481 RFRGKVEK
+481 RFRGKLPGH
-489 EFDVKKAGAL
+489 FDIKKGGTM
-499 PIVNLAR
+499 PITNLAR

-523 VAVEETEAL
+523 VAAAETGAL
-532 EATTATALRE
+532 DAGTARTLRE
-542 AFNLVSRIRF
+542 AFDLVAKIRF
-552 EHHASLILAGRA
+552 EHHASQIQAGKP
-564 PDNTLALNELPPLAR
+564 PDNMVDPTELPPLVR
-579 LDLREAF
+579 LDLREAL

-596 GRYVP
+596 SRYVP

>member
-1 MEDIASFL
+1 VEDVASFL
-9 GHFPPFDDLE
+9 RRFPPFDHLGDDE
-19 TSMLERIVGG
+19 LERVAEAAGT
-29 SRIRRFEAG
+29 RTFRAG

-44 DGEPTTTLFVI
+44 DGEPVQVLYVVRS
-55 LAGSMDLVHQE
+55 GSMELLHQE
-66 ESIDTLEPGECFGHP
+66 EVIDVLEPGECFGHP

-96 EETSCLVI
+96 EDTTCYVLPKES
-104 PHDLALEVLGRPEG
+104 ALEVLGRPEG
-118 ASFVALTLRERLTR
+118 ASYVALTLRERLTR

-144 TLKIASLISSPPV
+144 TLKIASLITSPPI
-157 FCEPETTIREA
+157 FCEPETTIRDA
-168 ATEMRDRQVSAIL
+168 ATEMSNRHVSAIL
-181 VSLGG
+181 VRLRDG
-186 DELGIVTDSDLR
+186 LGIVTDTDLR

-203 GDVSADAPVSSIM
+203 GDVSVDAPVREIM
-216 SAPVLSTPYYR
+216 NAPVLTTPRYR

-237 NAGVHHLPVLDEQRR
+237 NAGVHHLPVVDELQN

-265 ETLSPFGIRRAL
+265 ETVSPFGIRRAL
-277 ARAESEDALVEIAA
+277 SRAESEDALVEVAA

-306 TASIGRVLSLQSDT
+306 AASIGRVLSLQSDT

-329 AERHGPAPVA
+329 SERHGPASVA

-352 LTLAS
+352 LTLSS

-366 GTGRDPNVDAYFERV
+366 GEGRDPEIDAYFERI
-381 ATDVNAGLMRCG
+381 ATDVNAGLARCG

-402 ARNKEWRMSE
+402 ARNPEWRMSE
-412 GEWIRIFDECFEH
+412 GEWLRIFDECFEQ

-455 RIRETPRHPDF
+455 RIRSTPRYPDF
-466 LARLARTATDFKPPL
+466 IARLARTATDFKPSL
-481 RFRGKVEK
+481 RFRGKLPETIDMK
-489 EFDVKKAGAL
+489 RAGTM

-506 FHALANGIT
+506 FHALSHGIT

-523 VAVEETEAL
+523 VAAQETGAL
-532 EATTATALRE
+532 EAEVATALRE
-542 AFNLVSRIRF
+542 AFDLTSKIRL
-552 EHHASLILAGRA
+552 EHQAALIQAGR
-564 PDNTLALNELPPLAR
+564 PTDNMVTLAELPPLAR
-579 LDLREAF
+579 LDLREAL
-586 RSVAA
+586 RTVAA

-601 LGM
+601 LGL